1 MSIYERTRKGSLTL
15 VDTKRIHRFGALFVS
30 ESRFK
35 HMAKWLNGIITQ
47 AIANPL
53 LYLLSVG
60 VESALLL
67 MQIKDRAALMASLI

>member
-1 MSIYERTRKGSLTL
+1 MYERTRKGSLSL
-15 VDTKRIHRFGALFVS
+15 IDAKRIHRFGALYVT

-53 LYLLSVG
+53 L
-60 VESALLL
+60 
-67 MQIKDRAALMASLI
+67 